1 MTEEQSQELRKY
13 CGQFFQNPADAEQ
26 AFQLVK
32 VRMERD
38 RSVPSDPDQFMEFA
52 KITARMVCL
61 TQSEELNRDGKDPSM
76 GDFIPNFEKVAKEA
90 AKYKEGTEGEK
101 TSGKESSE
109 EQEKKAS
116 FWSAAAAVA
125 AAGCG
130 LAVLLWKL
138 IKRFQKD

>member
-1 MTEEQSQELRKY
+1 MTKEQSQELRKY
-13 CGQFFQNPADAEQ
+13 CGQFFQNPTDAEQ

-61 TQSEELNRDGKDPSM
+61 TQSKELNREGKDPSM

-90 AKYKEGTEGEK
+90 EKYKEETE
-101 TSGKESSE
+101 
-109 EQEKKAS
+109 EKKAS

>member
-1 MTEEQSQELRKY
+1 MTKEQSQELRKY

-130 LAVLLWKL
+130 LTVLLWKL

>member
-13 CGQFFQNPADAEQ
+13 CGQFFQNPTDAEQ

-61 TQSEELNRDGKDPSM
+61 TQSKELNREGKDPSM

-90 AKYKEGTEGEK
+90 EKYKEETE
-101 TSGKESSE
+101 
-109 EQEKKAS
+109 EKKAS